1 MTVAAGRQFIA
12 IPGPTT
18 VPDSVLQAMM
28 QPAVDIYSGPLVQL
42 TDRCLADLGRLFDTK
57 GQCFIYAANGHGS
70 WEAALTNVLSRGD
83 KVLVLESGG
92 FALGWGE
99 NARKLGCEIEI
110 LPGSFRRAVDPAALE
125 ARLRADPEH
134 SIKAVL
140 VVQVDTA
147 SSVWNDI
154 ARLRQ
159 AIDAAGH
166 PALYMVDTIAS
177 LGTMPFH
184 MDAWGVD
191 VAVTGSQKGLMM
203 SPGLSFV
210 AAGERAL
217 AAHKSANLVTAYWD
231 WTFRSGSE
239 HYMKY
244 AGTPPEHLLFGLRQ
258 SLDMIFAEGLEAAWR
273 RHRLLAEAV
282 RRAVAVWAEGQV
294 LQFNIENP
302 AERSDSVTTVRLPE
316 GMSPQPL
323 LDYCQRRCGVT
334 LGVGI
339 NKLSGKAIRI
349 AHMGHVNAPMVLGT
363 LAVVEMALQA
373 LKIPHGKG
381 GLQAA
386 VDWLGAEVAP

>member
-1 MTVAAGRQFIA
+1 MTVAAGRQFLA

-110 LPGSFRRAVDPAALE
+110 LPGDFRRAVDPAALE
-125 ARLRADPEH
+125 ARLKADPEH

-217 AAHKSANLVTAYWD
+217 AAHKSADLVTSYWD
-231 WTFRSGSE
+231 WTFRSGNE

-258 SLDMIFAEGLEAAWR
+258 SLDMIFAEGWR
-273 RHRLLAEAV
+273 
-282 RRAVAVWAEGQV
+282 
-294 LQFNIENP
+294 P
-302 AERSDSVTTVRLPE
+302 AGGATACWP
-316 GMSPQPL
+316 
-323 LDYCQRRCGVT
+323 RRCAAPSP
-334 LGVGI
+334 
-339 NKLSGKAIRI
+339 SGPRARCCSSTSRTR
-349 AHMGHVNAPMVLGT
+349 PS
-363 LAVVEMALQA
+363 
-373 LKIPHGKG
+373 
-381 GLQAA
+381 AA
-386 VDWLGAEVAP
+386 TASPPFGCPRA

>member
-1 MTVAAGRQFIA
+1 MTVAAGRQFLA

-217 AAHKSANLVTAYWD
+217 AAHKSADLVTCYWD

-302 AERSDSVTTVRLPE
+302 VERSDSVTTVRLPE